1 MFNKIVR
8 HSRIEI
14 SGAVLPT
21 LQEPDFGIRNADG
34 NLLYI
39 KRFGSGTNDS
49 TYNVAV
55 VNKHGE
61 LEDYICSVHI
71 KNDNNILNKI
81 EKGAELL
88 LPNNRNSYGNNS
100 QSKTTPTAN
109 VGRNYET
116 ASEEDNNLKFRLL
129 DDDDPKAK
137 KPKTSQSRLSV

>member
-71 KNDNNILNKI
+71 KNGNYSAVGICRVVKPQTRL
-81 EKGAELL
+81 EL
-88 LPNNRNSYGNNS
+88 R
-100 QSKTTPTAN
+100 
-109 VGRNYET
+109 
-116 ASEEDNNLKFRLL
+116 
-129 DDDDPKAK
+129 
-137 KPKTSQSRLSV
+137 